1 MANSLPPEDDG
12 RRWECLDYLGPVEV
26 VELNTFGPDEYG
38 QIVDGE
44 KDPYGTD
51 HLGMDWREKSGHVA
65 LVEEG
70 RIIAHAGWVPADIG
84 AATGERFQVVGLGG
98 VMVHRDH
105 RGDGLGQQLVAA
117 AMERMARL
125 GLSVGMLFCRTE
137 RVPFYERLGWYPRDQ
152 RVTADQPSG
161 PVEVPLVTCWTPLL
175 DGGSLP
181 DSALHVEGL
190 PF

>member
-1 MANSLPPEDDG
+1 MK
-12 RRWECLDYLGPVEV
+12 VI
-26 VELNTFGPDEYG
+26 ELTHFGPDEYG

-44 KDPYGTD
+44 QDPYGTD

-84 AATGERFQVVGLGG
+84 AASGEQLQVVGLGG
-98 VMVHRDH
+98 VMVHRAH
-105 RGDGLGQQLVAA
+105 RGNGLGHQLVAA
-117 AMERMARL
+117 AMERMGRL
-125 GLSVGMLFCRTE
+125 GPPVGMLFCRTE
-137 RVPFYERLGWYPRDQ
+137 RVPFYQSLGWHPMED

-161 PVEVPLVTCWTPLL
+161 RVEVPLVTCWTPFLE
-175 DGGSLP
+175 GGSLP
-181 DSALHVEGL
+181 DSALHVDGL